1 MLIKQISIFI
11 PNKKG
16 SLSQLTDI
24 LIAHRIDIRAI
35 AVFDTTE
42 FGILRIVVDD
52 PDRAVEILNKEGIV
66 AKVSKVIAVEPEDKP
81 GSLNQIFS
89 ILRDSDINI
98 EYIYSF
104 IMRKKE
110 MPYIVLKVDQQEK
123 AVEELTANGI
133 NVINKEEI
141 YAKESPFFIE

>member
-24 LIAHRIDIRAI
+24 LIAHKIDIRAI
-35 AVFDTTE
+35 AVFDTAE

-52 PDRAVEILNKEGIV
+52 PDRAVEILNQEGVV
-66 AKVSKVIAVEPEDKP
+66 AKVSKVIAVEPDDKP
-81 GSLNQIFS
+81 GSLNEIFT
-89 ILRDSDINI
+89 ILKDADINI
-98 EYIYSF
+98 DYIYSF

-110 MPYIVLKVDQQEK
+110 MPYIVLKVDEQER
-123 AVEELTANGI
+123 AVEVLTSKGI

-141 YAKESPFFIE
+141 YSK

>member
-1 MLIKQISIFI
+1 MLIKQLSIFI

-24 LIAHRIDIRAI
+24 LIAHNIDIRAI
-35 AVFDTTE
+35 AVFDTAD

-52 PDRAVEILNKEGIV
+52 PDRAVEILNQEGVV

-81 GSLNQIFS
+81 GSLNHIFT
-89 ILRDSDINI
+89 ILRDADINI

-104 IMRKKE
+104 ILRKKE

-123 AVEELTANGI
+123 AVEVLTGNGI
-133 NVINKEEI
+133 NVINKEEV
-141 YAKESPFFIE
+141 YAK

>member
-24 LIAHRIDIRAI
+24 LIAHNIDIRAI
-35 AVFDTTE
+35 AVFDTAE

-52 PDRAVEILNKEGIV
+52 PDRAVEILNEEGVV

-81 GSLNQIFS
+81 GSLNEIFT
-89 ILRDSDINI
+89 ILKDADVNI
-98 EYIYSF
+98 DYIYSF

-110 MPYIVLKVDQQEK
+110 MPYIVLKVDEQEK
-123 AVEELTANGI
+123 AVDVLTNAGI

-141 YAKESPFFIE
+141 YAK

>member
-16 SLSQLTDI
+16 SLSELTDI
-24 LIAHRIDIRAI
+24 LIAHHIDIRAI

-52 PDRAVEILNKEGIV
+52 PDRAVEILKQEGVV

-110 MPYIVLKVDQQEK
+110 MPYIVLKVDNQEK
-123 AVEELTANGI
+123 AVEELTAKGI

-141 YAKESPFFIE
+141 YAK

>member
-1 MLIKQISIFI
+1 MLIKQLSIFI

-24 LIAHRIDIRAI
+24 LIAHNIDIRAI
-35 AVFDTTE
+35 AVFDTAD

-52 PDRAVEILNKEGIV
+52 PDRAVELLNKEGVV

-81 GSLNQIFS
+81 GSLNQIFT
-89 ILRDSDINI
+89 ILRDADINI

-104 IMRKKE
+104 ILRKKE

-123 AVEELTANGI
+123 AVEVLTASGI

-141 YAKESPFFIE
+141 YAK

>member
-24 LIAHRIDIRAI
+24 LIAHNIDIRAI
-35 AVFDTTE
+35 AVFDTSE

-52 PDRAVEILNKEGIV
+52 PDRALEILNREGAV

-81 GSLNQIFS
+81 GSLNHIFN
-89 ILRDSDINI
+89 ILRDADINI
-98 EYIYSF
+98 DYVYSF

-110 MPYIVLKVDQQEK
+110 MPYIVLKADNQEK
-123 AVEELTANGI
+123 AVEVLSANGI
-133 NVINKEEI
+133 NVINKEEV
-141 YAKESPFFIE
+141 YAK

>member
-24 LIAHRIDIRAI
+24 LIAHNIDIRAI
-35 AVFDTTE
+35 AVFDTAE

-52 PDRAVEILNKEGIV
+52 PDRAIKILNQEGIV

-81 GSLNQIFS
+81 GSLNQIFN
-89 ILRDSDINI
+89 ILRDADINI
-98 EYIYSF
+98 DYVYSF

-110 MPYIVLKVDQQEK
+110 LPYIVMKVDDQEK
-123 AVEELTANGI
+123 AVEVLVSHGV
-133 NVINKEEI
+133 NVINKEEV
-141 YAKESPFFIE
+141 YSK

>member
-24 LIAHRIDIRAI
+24 LVAHNIDIRAI
-35 AVFDTTE
+35 AVFDTAE

-52 PDRAVEILNKEGIV
+52 PDRAVEILNNEGIV

-81 GSLNQIFS
+81 GSLNQIFT
-89 ILRDSDINI
+89 ILRDADINI
-98 EYIYSF
+98 DYIYSF

-110 MPYIVLKVDQQEK
+110 MPYIILKVDDQEK
-123 AVEELTANGI
+123 AVEVLTANGI

-141 YAKESPFFIE
+141 YAK

>member
-24 LIAHRIDIRAI
+24 LIAHNIDIRAI
-35 AVFDTTE
+35 AVFDTAE

-52 PDRAVEILNKEGIV
+52 PDRAVEILKEEGIV
-66 AKVSKVIAVEPEDKP
+66 AKVSRVIAVEPEDKP
-81 GSLNQIFS
+81 GSLNEIFS
-89 ILRDSDINI
+89 ILRDADINV

-104 IMRKKE
+104 IMRKNE
-110 MPYIVLKVDQQEK
+110 LPYIVLKVDEQEK
-123 AVEELTANGI
+123 AVDVLTAQGI
-133 NVINKEEI
+133 NVVNKEEV
-141 YAKESPFFIE
+141 YSK

>member
-16 SLSQLTDI
+16 SLAQLTDI
-24 LIAHRIDIRAI
+24 LIAHNIDIRAI
-35 AVFDTTE
+35 AVFDTSE
-42 FGILRIVVDD
+42 FGILRVVVDD
-52 PDRAVEILNKEGIV
+52 PDRAVEILNQEGVI

-89 ILRDSDINI
+89 ILRDADINVD
-98 EYIYSF
+98 YIYSF

-110 MPYIVLKVDQQEK
+110 MPYIVMKVDQQEK
-123 AVEELTANGI
+123 AVEVLADHGI

-141 YAKESPFFIE
+141 YSK

>member
-1 MLIKQISIFI
+1 MLIKQLSIFI
-11 PNKKG
+11 PNRKG

-24 LIAHRIDIRAI
+24 LIAHNIDIRAI
-35 AVFDTTE
+35 AVFDTSE

-52 PDRAVEILNKEGIV
+52 PDRAVELLNTEGVV

-81 GSLNQIFS
+81 GSLNHIFS
-89 ILRDSDINI
+89 ILRDADINI

-141 YAKESPFFIE
+141 YTK

>member
-24 LIAHRIDIRAI
+24 LVAQGIDIRAI
-35 AVFDTTE
+35 AVFDTAE

-52 PDRAVEILNKEGIV
+52 PDRAVEILNKEGVV

-81 GSLNQIFS
+81 GSLNQIFT
-89 ILRDSDINI
+89 ILRDADINI
-98 EYIYSF
+98 DYIYSF

-110 MPYIVLKVDQQEK
+110 MPYIVMKVDEQEK
-123 AVEELTANGI
+123 AVEVLTANGI
-133 NVINKEEI
+133 NVINKEEV
-141 YAKESPFFIE
+141 YAK

>member
-1 MLIKQISIFI
+1 MLIKQLSIFI

-24 LIAHRIDIRAI
+24 LIAHNIDIRAI
-35 AVFDTTE
+35 AVFDTSE
-42 FGILRIVVDD
+42 FGILRVVVDD
-52 PDRAVEILNKEGIV
+52 PDRAVEILNKEGVV
-66 AKVSKVIAVEPEDKP
+66 AKVSKVIAVEPEDEP

-89 ILRDSDINI
+89 ILRDADINI

-141 YAKESPFFIE
+141 YTK

>member
-16 SLSQLTDI
+16 SLARLTEI
-24 LIAHRIDIRAI
+24 LVRHNIDIRAI
-35 AVFDTTE
+35 AVFDTAE
-42 FGILRIVVDD
+42 YGILRIVVDD
-52 PDRAVEILNKEGIV
+52 PDRALEILNKEGIV

-89 ILRDSDINI
+89 ILRDADINI

-104 IMRKKE
+104 IMRKRE
-110 MPYIVLKVDQQEK
+110 MPYVVLKVDNQEK
-123 AVEELTANGI
+123 AVDVLTAHGI
-133 NVINKEEI
+133 NVVNKEEI
-141 YAKESPFFIE
+141 YSK

>member
-24 LIAHRIDIRAI
+24 LIAHNIDIRAI
-35 AVFDTTE
+35 AVFDTAE

-52 PDRAVEILNKEGIV
+52 PDRAVEILNNEGVV

-81 GSLNQIFS
+81 GSLNEIFT
-89 ILRDSDINI
+89 ILKDADINI
-98 EYIYSF
+98 DYIYSF

-110 MPYIVLKVDQQEK
+110 MPYIVLKVDEQEK
-123 AVEELTANGI
+123 AVEVLTTKGI

-141 YAKESPFFIE
+141 YAK

>member
-24 LIAHRIDIRAI
+24 LIAHNIDIRAI
-35 AVFDTTE
+35 AVFDTAE

-52 PDRAVEILNKEGIV
+52 PDRAVEILNEEGVI

-81 GSLNQIFS
+81 GSLNEIFT
-89 ILRDSDINI
+89 ILKDADVNI
-98 EYIYSF
+98 DYIYSF

-110 MPYIVLKVDQQEK
+110 MPYIVMKVDEQEK
-123 AVEELTANGI
+123 AVEVLTSKGI

-141 YAKESPFFIE
+141 YAK

>member
-24 LIAHRIDIRAI
+24 LIAHNIDIRAI
-35 AVFDTTE
+35 AVFDTAE

-52 PDRAVEILNKEGIV
+52 PDRAVEILNEEGVV

-81 GSLNQIFS
+81 GSLNEIFT
-89 ILRDSDINI
+89 ILKDADINI
-98 EYIYSF
+98 DYIYSF

-110 MPYIVLKVDQQEK
+110 MPFIVLKVDEQEK
-123 AVEELTANGI
+123 AVEVLTTAGI

-141 YAKESPFFIE
+141 YAK

>member
-24 LIAHRIDIRAI
+24 LIAHNIDIRAI
-35 AVFDTTE
+35 AVFDTSE

-52 PDRAVEILNKEGIV
+52 PDRAVEILKEEGIV
-66 AKVSKVIAVEPEDKP
+66 AKVSRVIAVEPEDKP

-89 ILRDSDINI
+89 VLRDADINV

-104 IMRKKE
+104 IMRKNE
-110 MPYIVLKVDQQEK
+110 LPYIVLKVDEQEK
-123 AVEELTANGI
+123 AVDILTAQGI
-133 NVINKEEI
+133 NVVNKEEI
-141 YAKESPFFIE
+141 YSK

>member
-16 SLSQLTDI
+16 SLSDLTDI
-24 LIAHRIDIRAI
+24 LIKHNIDIRAI
-35 AVFDTTE
+35 AVFDTSE

-52 PDRAVEILNKEGIV
+52 PDQAVEILKEEGIV

-81 GSLNQIFS
+81 GSLNEIFS
-89 ILRDSDINI
+89 ILRDCDVNI

-110 MPYIVLKVDQQEK
+110 MPYVVLKVDNQEK
-123 AVEELTANGI
+123 AVAELIEKGV
-133 NVINKEEI
+133 NVINKEEV
-141 YAKESPFFIE
+141 YGK

>member
-24 LIAHRIDIRAI
+24 LIAHNIDIRAI
-35 AVFDTTE
+35 AVFDTAE

-52 PDRAVEILNKEGIV
+52 PDRAIEILNQEGIV

-81 GSLNQIFS
+81 GSLNQIFN
-89 ILRDSDINI
+89 ILRDADINI
-98 EYIYSF
+98 DYVYSF

-110 MPYIVLKVDQQEK
+110 T
-123 AVEELTANGI
+123 AV
-133 NVINKEEI
+133 
-141 YAKESPFFIE
+141 YRHESG

>member
-16 SLSQLTDI
+16 SLSELTEI
-24 LIAHRIDIRAI
+24 LVRHNIDIRAI
-35 AVFDTTE
+35 AVFDTAE
-42 FGILRIVVDD
+42 YGILRIVVDD

-66 AKVSKVIAVEPEDKP
+66 AKVSKVIAVEPEDKT

-89 ILRDSDINI
+89 ILRDADINI
-98 EYIYSF
+98 DYIYSF
-104 IMRKKE
+104 IMRKRE
-110 MPYIVLKVDQQEK
+110 MPYVVLKVDNQEK
-123 AVEELTANGI
+123 AVEELTAHGI

-141 YAKESPFFIE
+141 YAK

>member
-24 LIAHRIDIRAI
+24 LIAHHIDIRAI

-52 PDRAVEILNKEGIV
+52 PDKAVEILNKEGIV
-66 AKVSKVIAVEPEDKP
+66 AKVSRVIAVEPEDRP
-81 GSLNQIFS
+81 GSLNTIFS
-89 ILRDSDINI
+89 ILRDADINI

-110 MPYIVLKVDQQEK
+110 MPYVVLKVDQQEK
-123 AVEELTANGI
+123 AVDELTAHGI
-133 NVINKEEI
+133 NVVNKEEI
-141 YAKESPFFIE
+141 YGK

>member
-24 LIAHRIDIRAI
+24 LIAHNIDIRAI

-52 PDRAVEILNKEGIV
+52 PDRAVEVLKAEGIV

-81 GSLNQIFS
+81 GSLNEIFN
-89 ILRDSDINI
+89 ILKDNEINI

-104 IMRKKE
+104 VMRKNE

-123 AVEELTANGI
+123 AAEILTANGI
-133 NVINKEEI
+133 NVVNKEEV
-141 YAKESPFFIE
+141 YGK

>member
-16 SLSQLTDI
+16 SLSQLTNI
-24 LIAHRIDIRAI
+24 LVEHNIDIRAI
-35 AVFDTTE
+35 AVFDTAE

-52 PDRAVEILNKEGIV
+52 PDRAVEILNNEGIL

-89 ILRDSDINI
+89 ILRDADINI
-98 EYIYSF
+98 DYIYSF
-104 IMRKKE
+104 IMRKRE
-110 MPYIVLKVDQQEK
+110 MPFIVLKVDNQEK
-123 AVEELTANGI
+123 AVEELTSKGI

-141 YAKESPFFIE
+141 YAK

>member
-24 LIAHRIDIRAI
+24 LVAHNIDIRAI
-35 AVFDTTE
+35 AVFDTAE

-52 PDRAVEILNKEGIV
+52 PDRAVETLKAEGIV
-66 AKVSKVIAVEPEDKP
+66 AKVSRVIAAEPEDKP
-81 GSLNQIFS
+81 GSLNEIFS
-89 ILRDSDINI
+89 ILRDADINV

-104 IMRKKE
+104 IMRKNE
-110 MPYIVLKVDQQEK
+110 LPYIVLKVDEQEK
-123 AVEELTANGI
+123 AVDVLTAQGI
-133 NVINKEEI
+133 NVVNKEEV
-141 YAKESPFFIE
+141 YNK

>member
-24 LIAHRIDIRAI
+24 LIAHGIDIRAI

-110 MPYIVLKVDQQEK
+110 MPYIVLKVDHQEK

-141 YAKESPFFIE
+141 YAKESL

>member
-1 MLIKQISIFI
+1 MLIKQLSIFI
-11 PNKKG
+11 PNRKG

-24 LIAHRIDIRAI
+24 LIAHNIDIRAI
-35 AVFDTTE
+35 AVFDTAD

-52 PDRAVEILNKEGIV
+52 PDRAVEILNREGVV

-81 GSLNQIFS
+81 GSLNQIFT
-89 ILRDSDINI
+89 ILRDADINI

-104 IMRKKE
+104 ILRKKE
-110 MPYIVLKVDQQEK
+110 MPYIVLKVDEQEK
-123 AVEELTANGI
+123 AVEVLTANGI

-141 YAKESPFFIE
+141 YAK

>member
-24 LIAHRIDIRAI
+24 LVAHNIDIRAI
-35 AVFDTTE
+35 AVFDTAE

-52 PDRAVEILNKEGIV
+52 PDRAVEILSGEGVV

-81 GSLNQIFS
+81 GSLNEIFTA
-89 ILRDSDINI
+89 LKDANINI
-98 EYIYSF
+98 DYIYSF

-110 MPYIVLKVDQQEK
+110 MPYIVLKVDEQEK
-123 AVEELTANGI
+123 AVEVLTAKGI

-141 YAKESPFFIE
+141 YGK

>member
-24 LIAHRIDIRAI
+24 LIAHHIDIRAI

-52 PDRAVEILNKEGIV
+52 PDKAVEILNKEGIV
-66 AKVSKVIAVEPEDKP
+66 AKVSRVIAVEPEDKP
-81 GSLNQIFS
+81 GSLNTIFS
-89 ILRDSDINI
+89 ILRDADINI

-110 MPYIVLKVDQQEK
+110 MPYVVLKVDQQEK
-123 AVEELTANGI
+123 AVDELTAHGI
-133 NVINKEEI
+133 NVVNKEEI
-141 YAKESPFFIE
+141 YGK